1 MLLTLSKPPKSE
13 FEFKTPH
20 DYSPPFASSARLFSP
35 KLHSGL
41 PRPLPASAPSAMGT
55 PHRGLPPPAAM
66 TMQDP
71 GRGPPSLPPSMG
83 SMPAPPAQWQGA
95 EESMRNWLMAKA
107 EEDKRKQEEE
117 KTRQEGLRLEQ
128 RKIEQSMLRESMQ
141 GGVPPNLVPMIFAG
155 IGSGSLANMSL
166 DWLQQYVAQLQASQQ
181 QQHAQAQVSPELR
194 RETRLIG
201 QSQPGVY
208 GVAPQ
213 GSQPVL
219 AATPVLPGQP
229 LATQPQHGA
238 FSTSA
243 YASGSLSPNSRA
255 RAAQTSGHV
264 GAPTSA
270 PRPPAQS
277 QLPRLTTDDLQVQQP
292 PPASLGV
299 HTLQQHSQS
308 SQDQQQTASPSIYF
322 HHWVPPTSQSGGTE
336 RREPP
341 ATPSGKHHASFSHHH
356 HAASH
361 ASDADYTSS
370 PKKRKAVGGHQQQA
384 PPPSSTPGQYTSPSF
399 SQISSSAST
408 PARRGHGRARSDAS
422 TRGYEGVGGSLS
434 RRATISSQGPPEGLA
449 PLQEHGGPEQRQ
461 QQPPRAPESQ
471 QRQRQT
477 SHPLQH
483 QYHAYDQP
491 RNDGGNGGMRGTG
504 QGETR
509 QSQHQHSAG
518 PERRSAPGSP
528 KREAGAQ

>member
-1 MLLTLSKPPKSE
+1 MLLTLSKPPKPE

-20 DYSPPFASSARLFSP
+20 DYSPPFAPSAPLFSP
-35 KLHSGL
+35 NLYGGHFKS
-41 PRPLPASAPSAMGT
+41 LPASAPSTMGT

-71 GRGPPSLPPSMG
+71 GRGPPPLPPSMG
-83 SMPAPPAQWQGA
+83 SMPAPPSQWQGA

-141 GGVPPNLVPMIFAG
+141 GGIPPNLVPMIFAG
-155 IGSGSLANMSL
+155 ISGSNLANMSL

-181 QQHAQAQVSPELR
+181 QQQQQQALAQAQVSPEMR

-219 AATPVLPGQP
+219 SATSVLPGQP
-229 LATQPQHGA
+229 LAAQPQHGA

-255 RAAQTSGHV
+255 RAAQTSGRV

-277 QLPRLTTDDLQVQQP
+277 QLPRLTTNEMQIQQP
-292 PPASLGV
+292 PSAPLGV
-299 HTLQQHSQS
+299 QALHQHSQP
-308 SQDQQQTASPSIYF
+308 SQEQQASSPSIYF
-322 HHWVPPTSQSGGTE
+322 HHWVPPTSQSGGAE

-341 ATPSGKHHASFSHHH
+341 ATPSGKHQASFSHHH

-370 PKKRKAVGGHQQQA
+370 PKKRKAVGAHQQA
-384 PPPSSTPGQYTSPSF
+384 PPPSSAPHYTSPSF

-422 TRGYEGVGGSLS
+422 TRGYDGPGGSLS
-434 RRATISSQGPPEGLA
+434 RRATISSQGPPEGVA
-449 PLQEHGGPEQRQ
+449 PQGEQSGPEQRQ
-461 QQPPRAPESQ
+461 QQP
-471 QRQRQT
+471 QRGLSTLR
-477 SHPLQH
+477 
-483 QYHAYDQP
+483 
-491 RNDGGNGGMRGTG
+491 
-504 QGETR
+504 
-509 QSQHQHSAG
+509 
-518 PERRSAPGSP
+518 
-528 KREAGAQ
+528 